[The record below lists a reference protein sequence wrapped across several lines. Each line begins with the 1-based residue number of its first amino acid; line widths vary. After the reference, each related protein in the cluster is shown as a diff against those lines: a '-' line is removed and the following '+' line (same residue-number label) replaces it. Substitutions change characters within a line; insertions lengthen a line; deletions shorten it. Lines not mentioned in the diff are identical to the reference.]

1 MLLLSGYDLVLC
13 SDLCPR
19 YLWRELTFCRY
30 DSESLP
36 ERLKLCSVNRHFSCF
51 SIIIRHFCWLHCLFL
66 HLSLS
71 EDLQQHLFLAVV
83 KSVRTGMLPQS
94 CNLLVL
100 ICFRLLFSS
109 FFLYFSKHLFFFL
122 LTILHSRTF
131 PHYVFTFSLFWW
143 QKHWSQRCFKAND
156 TKAFYKIG
164 ISGIGDLLTRIH
176 HGDYLGLGGL
186 VIVAHVLELCQ
197 SPFLC
202 LWKVL
207 KFFFF
212 KAHLEVLW
220 ILFFCAVSKVTV
232 LWVKYWLW
240 III

>member
-71 EDLQQHLFLAVV
+71 EDFQQHLFLAVV
-83 KSVRTGMLPQS
+83 KSVRTGMLPQG

-109 FFLYFSKHLFFFL
+109 FFLYFSKHLFLFAHNLALSYFSSL
-122 LTILHSRTF
+122 CF
-131 PHYVFTFSLFWW
+131 YFFSLLMA
-143 QKHWSQRCFKAND
+143 KALI
-156 TKAFYKIG
+156 TKM
-164 ISGIGDLLTRIH
+164 L
-176 HGDYLGLGGL
+176 
-186 VIVAHVLELCQ
+186 Q
-197 SPFLC
+197 S
-202 LWKVL
+202 
-207 KFFFF
+207 
-212 KAHLEVLW
+212 
-220 ILFFCAVSKVTV
+220 
-232 LWVKYWLW
+232 
-240 III
+240 

>member
-83 KSVRTGMLPQS
+83 KSGRTGMLPQS

-100 ICFRLLFSS
+100 ICFSLLFSS
-109 FFLYFSKHLFFFL
+109 FFLYFSKHLFFF
-122 LTILHSRTF
+122 
-131 PHYVFTFSLFWW
+131 
-143 QKHWSQRCFKAND
+143 
-156 TKAFYKIG
+156 
-164 ISGIGDLLTRIH
+164 
-176 HGDYLGLGGL
+176 
-186 VIVAHVLELCQ
+186 
-197 SPFLC
+197 
-202 LWKVL
+202 
-207 KFFFF
+207 
-212 KAHLEVLW
+212 
-220 ILFFCAVSKVTV
+220 FFCSQSCTLVLFLTMLLLFLSSDGKSIDHKDASK
-232 LWVKYWLW
+232 LMILKHF
-240 III
+240 IK